1 MSAGGKIAIIL
12 GALVLVA
19 ALAVCAY
26 GFVLMG
32 GNAIYPNVYIAG
44 ISVGGLNREA
54 ALAAVRDE
62 VSSRFTADTLTI
74 VLPDQT
80 VTIDSDASN
89 IALDADE
96 AVDAAMTYGR
106 NRGPISAILTYRR
119 AQTGRY
125 DVNLTSS
132 LDLDTEY
139 IRSTLEQ
146 AAAKAEKTL
155 VEPSVNFDEATK
167 TITVVTGSPAVSL
180 DVDKLYDAVLARY
193 DTGNFSDLNF
203 DYDTTPCNAIDLKPY
218 YDKYCTEMVD
228 AYYDEEKHEL
238 VPEVKGF
245 GFDLEY
251 YTQQIAM
258 ADAGQTFTIQMKDLV
273 PEVTLE
279 SLEKEY
285 FSTTLAK
292 YDSPH
297 VVNADRT
304 KNLELACAAIDGT
317 ILNPGEIFSF
327 NKVVGERTPEKGYRP
342 ATIYQAGGKSEAET
356 GGGVCQVASTI
367 YEAVLYAD
375 LDVVERAPHMF
386 TVTYVDMGQDATIY
400 WGSLDFKFKNST
412 KHPIRIDA
420 SVSGGY
426 VHIALVGT
434 AEEKSYDHVKMTYT
448 TLSTTPWKTVGVLSE
463 DAKDEDA
470 FEITVDAAG
479 TTATDAQGNT
489 YTVKSVLATAYS
501 GSSVVTYRHFMDKD
515 NNELSQEKV
524 ASSVYTKRDRKL
536 LLEPLAVAPEIPD
549 DANPDDYDENG
560 NYIGD
565 PSVDPTNP
573 GASDGDSSGGTVDP
587 NDPSFW

>member
-1 MSAGGKIAIIL
+1 MK
-12 GALVLVA
+12 
-19 ALAVCAY
+19 
-26 GFVLMG
+26 
-32 GNAIYPNVYIAG
+32 
-44 ISVGGLNREA
+44 
-54 ALAAVRDE
+54 
-62 VSSRFTADTLTI
+62 
-74 VLPDQT
+74 
-80 VTIDSDASN
+80 
-89 IALDADE
+89 
-96 AVDAAMTYGR
+96 
-106 NRGPISAILTYRR
+106 
-119 AQTGRY
+119 
-125 DVNLTSS
+125 
-132 LDLDTEY
+132 
-139 IRSTLEQ
+139 Q
-146 AAAKAEKTL
+146 AR
-155 VEPSVNFDEATK
+155 PSPS
-167 TITVVTGSPAVSL
+167 SPARRRSRWTL
-180 DVDKLYDAVLARY
+180 NKLYDAVLARY
-193 DTGNFSDLNF
+193 DAGNFSELTF
-203 DYDTTPCNAIDLKPY
+203 DYDTVPCESVDLKPY
-218 YDKYCTEMVD
+218 YDKYCTEMTD

-367 YEAVLYAD
+367 YETVLYAD

-434 AEEKSYDHVKMTYT
+434 AEEKDYDHIKMTYT
-448 TLSTTPWKTVGVLSE
+448 TLSTTPWKTVGVLSA

-479 TTATDAQGNT
+479 HDRHRRAGQYLHRQERAGNGVHRLVRRDLPATSWTRTTTSSRRKRSQAVSIPSATASSCLSRSPSRRRSPMAPIPMITTKTATT
-489 YTVKSVLATAYS
+489 SATRPSIPRPTPITRITAAAPLTPTTPRS
-501 GSSVVTYRHFMDKD
+501 GK
-515 NNELSQEKV
+515 
-524 ASSVYTKRDRKL
+524 
-536 LLEPLAVAPEIPD
+536 
-549 DANPDDYDENG
+549 
-560 NYIGD
+560 
-565 PSVDPTNP
+565 
-573 GASDGDSSGGTVDP
+573 
-587 NDPSFW
+587 

>member
-1 MSAGGKIAIIL
+1 MSAGGKAAIIL

-32 GNAIYPNVYIAG
+32 GSTIYPNVYIAG
-44 ISVGGLNREA
+44 IDVGGLDREA
-54 ALAAVRDE
+54 ALAAVQDE

-74 VLPDQT
+74 ALPDQT

-89 IALDADE
+89 IALNADE

-106 NRGPISAILTYRR
+106 NRGPFSAILTHRR

-146 AAAKAEKTL
+146 AAAKAEKAL
-155 VEPSVNFDEATK
+155 VEPSVNFDEASK
-167 TITVVTGSPAVSL
+167 TITVVTGSPKVSL

-193 DTGNFSDLNF
+193 DAGNFSELTF
-203 DYDTTPCNAIDLKPY
+203 DYDTVPCESVDLKPY
-218 YDKYCTEMVD
+218 YDKYCTEMTD

-367 YEAVLYAD
+367 YETVLYAD

-434 AEEKSYDHVKMTYT
+434 AEEKDYDHIKMTYT
-448 TLSTTPWKTVGVLSE
+448 TLSTTPWKTVGVLSA

-489 YTVKSVLATAYS
+489 YTVKSVLATAYT

-515 NNELSQEKV
+515 NNELSKEKV

-565 PSVDPTNP
+565 PSVDPTTDPN
-573 GASDGDSSGGTVDP
+573 GGDDDNTGYVDP
-587 NDPSFW
+587 NDPAFW

>member
-1 MSAGGKIAIIL
+1 MSAGGKAAIIL

-26 GFVLMG
+26 GFMLMG
-32 GNAIYPNVYIAG
+32 GSAIFPNVYIAG
-44 ISVGGLNREA
+44 IDVGGLEREA
-54 ALAAVRDE
+54 ALAAVQDE
-62 VSSRFTADTLTI
+62 VTGRFTADTLTI
-74 VLPDQT
+74 QLPDQT

-106 NRGPISAILTYRR
+106 NGGPLRAILTYRR

-132 LDLDTEY
+132 LALDTEY

-146 AAAKAEKTL
+146 AARKAEKTL
-155 VEPSVNFDEATK
+155 VEPQVTFDEQTK
-167 TITVVTGSPAVSL
+167 TITVVTGSPKVSL

-193 DTGNFSDLNF
+193 DAGNFSELTF
-203 DYDTTPCNAIDLKPY
+203 DYDTVPCESVDLKPY
-218 YDKYCTEMVD
+218 YDKYCTEMTD

-258 ADAGQTFTIQMKDLV
+258 ADAGKTFTIQMKDLV

-285 FSTTLAK
+285 FSATLAK

-304 KNLELACAAIDGT
+304 KNLELACAAINGT

-367 YEAVLYAD
+367 YECVLYAD

-412 KHPIRIDA
+412 EHPIRVDA

-434 AEEKSYDHVKMTYT
+434 AEEKDYDHVKMSYV
-448 TLSTTPWKTVGVLSE
+448 TLSTTPWKTVGVLTE

-470 FEITVDAAG
+470 FEITVDANNV
-479 TTATDAQGNT
+479 ATDAKGNT
-489 YTVKSVLATAYS
+489 YTVKSVLATAYT

-515 NNELSQEKV
+515 DKELSQEKV
-524 ASSVYTKRDRKL
+524 ANSVYTKRDRKL
-536 LLEPLAVAPEIPD
+536 LLEPIEVAPEIPEG
-549 DANPDDYDENG
+549 ANPDDYDENG

-565 PSVDPTNP
+565 PSVDPDAPDNT
-573 GASDGDSSGGTVDP
+573 GDETDEPIDP
-587 NDPSFW
+587 NDPSLW

>member
-1 MSAGGKIAIIL
+1 MSAGGKAAIIL

-26 GFVLMG
+26 GFMLMG
-32 GNAIYPNVYIAG
+32 GSAIFPNVYIAG
-44 ISVGGLNREA
+44 IDVGGLEREA
-54 ALAAVRDE
+54 ALAAVQDE
-62 VSSRFTADTLTI
+62 VTGRFTADTLTI
-74 VLPDQT
+74 QLPDQT

-106 NRGPISAILTYRR
+106 NGGPLRAILTYRR

-132 LDLDTEY
+132 LALDTEY

-146 AAAKAEKTL
+146 AARKAEKTL
-155 VEPSVNFDEATK
+155 VEPQVTFDEQTK
-167 TITVVTGSPAVSL
+167 TITVVTGSPKVSL

-193 DTGNFSDLNF
+193 DAGNFSELTF
-203 DYDTTPCNAIDLKPY
+203 DYDTVPCESVDLKPY
-218 YDKYCTEMVD
+218 YDKYCTEMTD

-258 ADAGQTFTIQMKDLV
+258 ADAGKTFTIQMKDLV

-304 KNLELACAAIDGT
+304 KNLELACAAINGT

-342 ATIYQAGGKSEAET
+342 ATIYQAGGKREKCIYSEMGEMLMTHFGVSGPLVLTLSGLLPRDLSNVRLSIDLKPALDAQTLDARLVRDFRELSRKQLSAVMDGLVPHNLGQQLLVLAKISGAAPVHSVTAEQRHALVELLKNVPLTPKRLRGFDEAIVTRGGVSVKDVNPSTMESKRLPGLYFAGELLDVDATT
-356 GGGVCQVASTI
+356 GGFNLQIAFSTGALAGQSAAS
-367 YEAVLYAD
+367 
-375 LDVVERAPHMF
+375 
-386 TVTYVDMGQDATIY
+386 
-400 WGSLDFKFKNST
+400 K
-412 KHPIRIDA
+412 
-420 SVSGGY
+420 
-426 VHIALVGT
+426 
-434 AEEKSYDHVKMTYT
+434 EE
-448 TLSTTPWKTVGVLSE
+448 E
-463 DAKDEDA
+463 
-470 FEITVDAAG
+470 
-479 TTATDAQGNT
+479 
-489 YTVKSVLATAYS
+489 
-501 GSSVVTYRHFMDKD
+501 
-515 NNELSQEKV
+515 
-524 ASSVYTKRDRKL
+524 
-536 LLEPLAVAPEIPD
+536 
-549 DANPDDYDENG
+549 
-560 NYIGD
+560 
-565 PSVDPTNP
+565 
-573 GASDGDSSGGTVDP
+573 
-587 NDPSFW
+587 